1 MTLQNVLDL
10 VGQNPIYPLFYFVAL
25 PCLAWLAGLFSKE
38 DGNFPPWNYLYA
50 VLIYA
55 VCIPGIFALTLNV
68 YLFLF
73 ERRSIFQAD
82 IFAQI
87 LPIFSMIATL
97 FIIRK
102 NADFDY
108 IPGFERIW
116 GFVLMI
122 TASMAF
128 MWFLDRTHII
138 AFISMNFWQ
147 VLGVFTL
154 FMLLIW
160 VGWKRFF
167 KVF

>member
-1 MTLQNVLDL
+1 MTLQDVLNL
-10 VGQNPIYPLFYFVAL
+10 VGANPIYAVAYFLLLPLT
-25 PCLAWLAGLFSKE
+25 AWLAGAMSKDE
-38 DGNFPPWNYLYA
+38 GNLPPWNYLYA

-97 FIIRK
+97 LIIRK

-108 IPGFERIW
+108 IPGFERIS
-116 GFVLMI
+116 GLVMMI
-122 TASMAF
+122 TASIAL
-128 MWFLDRTHII
+128 MWFLDRTHIF

-147 VLGVFTL
+147 VFGIFAL
-154 FMLLIW
+154 FMALIW
-160 VGWKRFF
+160 GGWKRFLR
-167 KVF
+167 